1 MTILEAIEQRHSVR
15 KYKDKPIEVSKI
27 QALNQEIEACNQEGG
42 LSIQLV
48 TEDPDVF
55 KGLLA
60 HYGGFRGVSNYIAL
74 VGPDDSSLDEK
85 AGYYGERIV
94 LKAQQLGLNTC
105 WVAATYK
112 KGRCRAVVTSG
123 QRLVCILAIGYGAT
137 QGVPHKSKPMEK
149 LCRVNTE
156 PPQWFQDGMH
166 AALLAPTA
174 MNKQNFVITLD
185 GDHVTYEALKGTYT
199 KVDLGIVKYH
209 FQAAVDVS
217 DSLPEK

>member
-15 KYKDKPIEVSKI
+15 KYQDKPIEAAKI
-27 QALNQEIEACNQEGG
+27 QELNQDINACNQEGN
-42 LSIQLV
+42 LSIQLI
-48 TEDPDVF
+48 TDDPDVF
-55 KGLLA
+55 KGLMA
-60 HYGGFRGVSNYIAL
+60 HYGGFRNVTNYIAL
-74 VGPDDSSLDEK
+74 VGPADSDLDEK
-85 AGYYGERIV
+85 AGYYGERIA

-112 KGRCRAVVTSG
+112 KGRCRAVVSSG
-123 QRLVCILAIGYGAT
+123 QKLVCILALGYGAT

-149 LCRVNTE
+149 LCRVTGGGE
-156 PPQWFQDGMH
+156 MPKWFQDGMH

-174 MNKQNFVITLD
+174 MNKQNFMITLD

-209 FQAAVDVS
+209 FQAAANR
-217 DSLPEK
+217 